1 VCPYSYILAHGVEEA
16 GDEGLVEV
24 ERLLFGL
31 RSAPAALSEP
41 GGEYIR
47 DHWRDHV
54 YELAQN
60 NGVEIHIPQ
69 IRPRHKEGVVRRL
82 AVRSAASPFF
92 GEGAER
98 QGERRAGPDLVMR
111 GVTRGARGRG
121 GPRQR
126 GDLGGCM
133 EIGSDPRLR
142 PVRQA
147 ALGIGVRGAATIATR
162 KEVLY
167 SGVAS
172 PGKIQ
177 ALLAKW

>member
-1 VCPYSYILAHGVEEA
+1 
-16 GDEGLVEV
+16 
-24 ERLLFGL
+24 
-31 RSAPAALSEP
+31 
-41 GGEYIR
+41 
-47 DHWRDHV
+47 
-54 YELAQN
+54 
-60 NGVEIHIPQ
+60 
-69 IRPRHKEGVVRRL
+69 
-82 AVRSAASPFF
+82 
-92 GEGAER
+92 
-98 QGERRAGPDLVMR
+98 
-111 GVTRGARGRG
+111 
-121 GPRQR
+121 
-126 GDLGGCM
+126 M